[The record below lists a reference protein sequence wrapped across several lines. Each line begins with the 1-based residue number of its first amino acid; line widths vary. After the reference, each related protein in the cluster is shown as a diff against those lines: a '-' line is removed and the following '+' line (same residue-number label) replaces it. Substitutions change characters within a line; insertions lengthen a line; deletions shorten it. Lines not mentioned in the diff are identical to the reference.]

1 MVESSRAK
9 ETEKRER
16 RGGTSRAGLL
26 PHLASLTTDVDG
38 ILSSPRADAALSG
51 SCREHYR
58 LIAIMHDEQLGRERD
73 NAFRRREEGEEEE
86 EEEVHT
92 LRMRSTLSSSYDS
105 STASF
110 VRYLASHC
118 SSSIISWLTIIW
130 HNTWYMIHFSS
141 CARAYHNDPS

>member
-73 NAFRRREEGEEEE
+73 NAFRRERK
-86 EEEVHT
+86 
-92 LRMRSTLSSSYDS
+92 RRRSTHAEDEKYFFRL
-105 STASF
+105 
-110 VRYLASHC
+110 
-118 SSSIISWLTIIW
+118 
-130 HNTWYMIHFSS
+130 MI
-141 CARAYHNDPS
+141 RVP

>member
-73 NAFRRREEGEEEE
+73 NAFRRRRRGG
-86 EEEVHT
+86 
-92 LRMRSTLSSSYDS
+92 RGRRRRRSTYTAHEKYFLRVMIRVPRVSSD
-105 STASF
+105 
-110 VRYLASHC
+110 
-118 SSSIISWLTIIW
+118 ISRVTVL
-130 HNTWYMIHFSS
+130 HL
-141 CARAYHNDPS
+141 